1 MGLTRVTAERY
12 ALSTHPASFTHQ
24 TAHLKREI
32 SRQVVS
38 VFAQDEVLFAVPD
51 IGAALLL
58 VLLETVS
65 HPWVTV
71 LSFLK
76 NGGTQ
81 FGALSRITEQPLVG
95 YFVTHFRIFWTYG
108 SLRRAQLHMSKRL
121 IDTAASS
128 DGSPGSFH
136 GAPRTSLTSTSI
148 CTASTSSRF
157 VL

>member
-38 VFAQDEVLFAVPD
+38 VFAQDRVLFAVPD

-65 HPWVTV
+65 REPPVVTV

-81 FGALSRITEQPLVG
+81 FG
-95 YFVTHFRIFWTYG
+95 VTFQNH
-108 SLRRAQLHMSKRL
+108 
-121 IDTAASS
+121 
-128 DGSPGSFH
+128 
-136 GAPRTSLTSTSI
+136 RTTCGLLCHTLPNILDIWVFKTCTTSHVQE
-148 CTASTSSRF
+148 AH
-157 VL
+157 